1 MSFGITFYSCD
12 FLCRYG
18 SETFSEV
25 SQMTLMSYKELKE
38 QLGWDHDISLTLFT
52 PPVSAKKKTTKAPKH
67 KKHLS
72 FLSDSQYL
80 ASPPSTLTSESEL
93 DEACVDSDS
102 GSESH
107 SSLRISDSGSSSLS
121 ASLSE
126 SHSYIDPDFAFFV
139 SSPPGCGLHSPSP
152 SSSPSR
158 CSSQSLVV
166 NPNELGF
173 PQPDF
178 HDALEEDRR
187 VYDQFV
193 AAYESLS
200 SLREISSSRSSPRYE
215 PTTVEEEPHHLI
227 REDAISCSTSA
238 TSVASGST
246 CSGNSVPAFADED
259 SKFSN
264 DDKMSVFVD
273 EDSRSLMDTLL
284 PPGPSSSQTNNLSTF
299 VSNLPPLLTST
310 LGSSTSFGGALERG
324 TENTPFEIHPTTS
337 TTSGTSLAGVK
348 ENLQLG
354 SCETKRPSQ
363 HPHPSSTVNPRV
375 PLQSL
380 ENLVQE
386 PCASMS
392 SSKNVVPSAKS
403 GRGRNFVAKDTYTLV
418 TENKLTNKGNSSLL

>member
-18 SETFSEV
+18 SESFSEV

-67 KKHLS
+67 KKRLS

-80 ASPPSTLTSESEL
+80 TSPPSTLTSESEL
-93 DEACVDSDS
+93 DEAGVDSDS
-102 GSESH
+102 GSESHSH

-152 SSSPSR
+152 SSSPSC

-166 NPNELGF
+166 DPNELGF

-200 SLREISSSRSSPRYE
+200 SLREISSSGSSPRYE
-215 PTTVEEEPHHLI
+215 PTSVEEEPHHLTV
-227 REDAISCSTSA
+227 EDAISCSTSA
-238 TSVASGST
+238 TSVTSGST

-259 SKFSN
+259 SKLSN
-264 DDKMSVFVD
+264 DDKMSIFVD

-284 PPGPSSSQTNNLSTF
+284 PPGPSNSQTNDLSTF
-299 VSNLPPLLTST
+299 VLSLPPLPTST
-310 LGSSTSFGGALERG
+310 LGFSTSFGGALERDE
-324 TENTPFEIHPTTS
+324 ENTPFEIHPTTS

-348 ENLQLG
+348 KNLQLR
-354 SCETKRPSQ
+354 SCETKCPSQ

-380 ENLVQE
+380 ENLVPE
-386 PCASMS
+386 PSL
-392 SSKNVVPSAKS
+392 PAKVR
-403 GRGRNFVAKDTYTLV
+403 GRGRGYVAKDEPEST
-418 TENKLTNKGNSSLL
+418 KK